1 MCGGV
6 GRGRKQNP
14 RSSRRVQTHAFSIH
28 SKSPSVMLEGR
39 ALGVRCENLWPKGS
53 DRMSSNCQH
62 CFVSTN
68 SRRKFNF
75 HDM

>member
-6 GRGRKQNP
+6 GRGGKQNP
-14 RSSRRVQTHAFSIH
+14 GRCRKVQTHAFSIH
-28 SKSPSVMLEGR
+28 SKSPSVTLEGR
-39 ALGVRCENLWPKGS
+39 ALGVRSENLWPKES

-68 SRRKFNF
+68 SRRKFGL